1 MVPPLVVVQLRHA
14 HIRLPSQTA
23 GPVGCV
29 AMYLSED
36 ELPLIAWQPPSFHS
50 QTVAE
55 GEMPISE
62 SNASNLELCS
72 SGAGF
77 VSVVQAAAAENPWSY
92 ASCDVAYIV
101 SASCQ
106 NNLISDL

>member
-1 MVPPLVVVQLRHA
+1 MVPPLVAVQLRHA

-36 ELPLIAWQPPSFHS
+36 ELPLIAWQPPSLCSYPS
-50 QTVAE
+50 QTLAE
-55 GEMPISE
+55 GEMPISQ
-62 SNASNLELCS
+62 SKARNLELCS

-77 VSVVQAAAAENPWSY
+77 VPVVQAAAENP
-92 ASCDVAYIV
+92 
-101 SASCQ
+101 
-106 NNLISDL
+106 

>member
-14 HIRLPSQTA
+14 RIRLPSQTA

-36 ELPLIAWQPPSFHS
+36 ELPLIAWQIPNPSQPS
-50 QTVAE
+50 QTLAE

-62 SNASNLELCS
+62 SKAGDLEPCS
-72 SGAGF
+72 SGFCPSGAGSSRECMF
-77 VSVVQAAAAENPWSY
+77 PCSMRLRPTLSQHH
-92 ASCDVAYIV
+92 IKR
-101 SASCQ
+101 
-106 NNLISDL
+106 I

>member
-1 MVPPLVVVQLRHA
+1 MVPPLPPQLRHT

-36 ELPLIAWQPPSFHS
+36 ELPLIVLPPLLRSNPSLPSHML
-50 QTVAE
+50 AE

-62 SNASNLELCS
+62 SEASNSELCS
-72 SGAGF
+72 SGAAGF
-77 VSVVQAAAAENPWSY
+77 VPVVHAAHFMCRESMIT
-92 ASCDVAYIV
+92 CFI
-101 SASCQ
+101 
-106 NNLISDL
+106 

>member
-36 ELPLIAWQPPSFHS
+36 ELPLIAWQILTPSLPS
-50 QTVAE
+50 QTLAE

-62 SNASNLELCS
+62 SNASDLELYS

-77 VSVVQAAAAENPWSY
+77 VPVVQAVAEDP
-92 ASCDVAYIV
+92 
-101 SASCQ
+101 
-106 NNLISDL
+106 